1 MILFC
6 FTNQYFEYQT
16 AFCEGQNR
24 RWGTHSLQPT
34 SILDP
39 IRHCLALRQ
48 GEDFQ
53 KTCKTSGIYYRFM
66 QMIFMVFT
74 LVRKWTHNMRWN
86 IIGFA
91 NKYYVVFT
99 IKFACKIPKTL
110 WVKPII
116 AKFMVFAHVLVVTW
130 KFLGPLCVT
139 FRTRA
144 KTIKIIRKKLA
155 VWKLF
160 LRSYF
165 QNRKRA

>member
-66 QMIFMVFT
+66 QMIFKVFT
-74 LVRKWTHNMRWN
+74 RVRKWTHNMRWN

-91 NKYYVVFT
+91 YKYYVFFS
-99 IKFACKIPKTL
+99 IKFACEIPKTL

-155 VWKLF
+155 VLLY
-160 LRSYF
+160 LRRYF
-165 QNRKRA
+165 